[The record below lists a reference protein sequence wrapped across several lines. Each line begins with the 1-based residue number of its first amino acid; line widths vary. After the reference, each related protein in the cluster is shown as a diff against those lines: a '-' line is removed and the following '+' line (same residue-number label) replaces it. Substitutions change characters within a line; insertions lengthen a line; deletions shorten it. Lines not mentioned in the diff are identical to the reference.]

1 MFRKVIRAL
10 ARFIFKLFYRV
21 EIHGLEKVDLQ
32 EKYVVCV
39 NHRYANDIFFVSA
52 AYKPEVAILGKK
64 EIFRNKLFTW
74 FATSMG
80 ALPVDRGNS
89 DFAVLKKS
97 LKALK
102 KSSLVIFPEGTRNS
116 ELKPLGAKAG
126 VGLLCV
132 KSRKPILPMA
142 IVNKNNRLFS
152 KVKIFFLEPIKP
164 TEFKYEKYDSE
175 VYIEIGNS
183 ILNKIYDVIN
193 EEFK

>member
-1 MFRKVIRAL
+1 MFRKVIRAI
-10 ARFIFKLFYRV
+10 ARFIFMVFYRV
-21 EIHGLEKVDLQ
+21 EIHGLEKIDLE
-32 EKYVVCV
+32 EKYVVCS

-74 FATSMG
+74 FATAMG

-102 KSSLVIFPEGTRNS
+102 QSSLIIFPEGTRNR
-116 ELKPLGAKAG
+116 ELKPLEAKAG

-132 KSRKPILPMA
+132 KSKRPVLPIA

-152 KVKIFFLEPIKP
+152 KVKVFFLDPIKP
-164 TEFKYEKYDSE
+164 TDFNYEKYDSE
-175 VYIEIGNS
+175 VYVEIGNN
-183 ILNKIYDVIN
+183 ILNRIYDVIK
-193 EEFK
+193 EEIE